1 MSAAIGP
8 VCRILARD
16 GRVTFEAANGQVV
29 AHTEERLA
37 TLMLGVVDDE
47 IVLLSST
54 GVVINPA
61 FEEPERELPEP
72 DPNDFAAD
80 TDPAPAPLTDEETA
94 S

>member
-8 VCRILARD
+8 VCRIRIRD
-16 GRVTFEAANGQVV
+16 GKVTFEAANGQVV
-29 AHTEERLA
+29 ASTEERLA
-37 TLMLGVVDDE
+37 TLMLGVVNDE

-54 GVVINPA
+54 GVNVNPA
-61 FEEPERELPEP
+61 FEEPERPLAEP
-72 DPNDFAAD
+72 DPADFASD